1 MGSGRLPNK
10 ALLFGYDKSLIEH
23 QVERILFSKF
33 ADNLVVATTKKKED
47 KIFNKLLNYKKVS
60 VFRGSTNNV
69 LKRFYDCAKYYKSDI
84 VVRLTGDCPLID
96 YKLIDK
102 ALIYFLKNDYD
113 YVNNINTMFIPDGLH
128 VEIFNFNTLKLA
140 YKKAK
145 SKI

>member
-33 ADNLVVATTKKKED
+33 ADNLVVATTKKED

-102 ALIYFLKNDYD
+102 ALIYFLKM
-113 YVNNINTMFIPDGLH
+113 IMIM
-128 VEIFNFNTLKLA
+128 
-140 YKKAK
+140 
-145 SKI
+145 